1 MLAARRAAPPRGG
14 GYVRG
19 VSVGLWTSEAWRE
32 QAAGWIDR
40 RLAESGLERT
50 GEVEQTRVRPW
61 ATVLRA
67 PTTGGDVWMK
77 AAGAATAFEA
87 GLYGLLAREAPED
100 VLTPLAVDAPR
111 GWMLLPDG
119 GPPVGERL
127 APDDVP
133 AAMAAALAQY
143 GRLQRALAPRAAAL
157 PALGVPDMRPEVVPG
172 RFGEA
177 LEAARAA
184 APAGGGDSGA
194 LRQVAALR
202 DDVARWC
209 ERLAASPVPASL
221 DHNDLHHHNVLGTG
235 PYRFYDWGDAVLAHA
250 FAVMLV
256 PAQVLAGPHL
266 ERARAAYLEAF
277 ADIAAPHALA
287 EELALAC
294 RVARIVR
301 TLTWERALRSAREQ
315 DEPLDPF
322 FAHAP
327 YEELAALVS

>member
-1 MLAARRAAPPRGG
+1 M
-14 GYVRG
+14 
-19 VSVGLWTSEAWRE
+19 SVALWSSAAWRE
-32 QAAGWIDR
+32 QAEGWIDR
-40 RLAESGLERT
+40 RLAEAGLERT
-50 GEVEQTRVRPW
+50 GAVEQPRVRPW

-87 GLYGLLAREAPED
+87 GLYALLAREAPGD
-100 VLTPLAVDAPR
+100 VLAPLALDPPR

-119 GPPVGERL
+119 GAPLGERL
-127 APDDVP
+127 AG
-133 AAMAAALAQY
+133 AAQADAITAALAQY
-143 GRLQRALAPRAAAL
+143 GRLQRALAPHAEAL
-157 PALGVPDMRPEVVPG
+157 PALGVPDMRPELMPA
-172 RFGEA
+172 RFVEA
-177 LEAARAA
+177 LEAARASA
-184 APAGGGDSGA
+184 PPAPPAGAPASPAGRLA
-194 LRQVAALR
+194 AVEALR

-221 DHNDLHHHNVLGTG
+221 DHNDLHGRNVLGEG
-235 PYRFYDWGDAVLAHA
+235 PYRFYDWGDAVVAHA
-250 FAVMLV
+250 FAALLV
-256 PAQVLAGPHL
+256 PSQVLSGEPL

-277 ADIAAPHALA
+277 ADLAPMQRLA

-294 RVARIVR
+294 RVGTVAR

-327 YEELAALVS
+327 YEELTALVG

>member
-1 MLAARRAAPPRGG
+1 MS
-14 GYVRG
+14 VR
-19 VSVGLWTSEAWRE
+19 LWSSEAWRE

-40 RLAESGLERT
+40 RLADAGLERT
-50 GEVEQTRVRPW
+50 GEVEQPRVRPW

-67 PTTGGDVWMK
+67 PTTDGDVWMK

-87 GLYGLLAREAPED
+87 GLYELLAREAPDD
-100 VLTPLAVDAPR
+100 VLTPLAIDAPR

-119 GPPVGERL
+119 GPPVGAR
-127 APDDVP
+127 PDAVP
-133 AAMAAALAQY
+133 EAMAAALAQY
-143 GRLQRALAPRAAAL
+143 GRLQRALAPHAAAL
-157 PALGVPDMRPEVVPG
+157 PALGVPDMRPEVIPE

-184 APAGGGDSGA
+184 APAGGGDTGA
-194 LRQVAALR
+194 LERVAALR

-209 ERLAASPVPASL
+209 ERLAVSPVPSSL

-250 FAVMLV
+250 FAAMLV
-256 PAQVLAGPHL
+256 PSQVLDGPQL
-266 ERARAAYLEAF
+266 DRARGAYLEAF
-277 ADIAAPHALA
+277 ADLAPAHELA
-287 EELALAC
+287 EELELAC
-294 RVARIVR
+294 RVARIAR

-327 YEELAALVS
+327 YEELAALAT